1 MPADDTVLNHVSY
14 TEPRWRADPLALLDA
29 ARRWRSPAS
38 ITLARFDIDSFS
50 AAHGLHDRVFDRP
63 EHVDGSAVLA
73 IMNDPAF
80 RVGPESFPWDPRGR
94 ILDSIDAA
102 IRGGRPVEVLLP
114 SFAGRPHNPA
124 AHRRV
129 APDLGEL
136 YALQLLKNISIAVS
150 QVHRPGV
157 LFTLVL
163 DGRAYRPFYGY
174 SDDEAMP
181 YSSHLQRQ
189 IDLIGARGRLQIVDM
204 HDLMTARRGELDEI
218 DEKVRREVAT
228 MWDDQAFGH
237 RKDLVR
243 ALRQGTETTA
253 ISAAF
258 IELTKSGDIEG
269 VDVEALLREAV
280 KIVGER
286 AEHTAFEY
294 AVLLT
299 KLRELDVLGAAFPQ
313 AVRGTVHPKPGQ
325 YSPRIKNPATRISPW
340 HGVAIRTPSGE
351 ILTEYESRIYQEFES
366 YEGVFIAGDEA
377 PFFYRSIGH

>member
-1 MPADDTVLNHVSY
+1 M
-14 TEPRWRADPLALLDA
+14 
-29 ARRWRSPAS
+29 
-38 ITLARFDIDSFS
+38 
-50 AAHGLHDRVFDRP
+50 
-63 EHVDGSAVLA
+63 
-73 IMNDPAF
+73 
-80 RVGPESFPWDPRGR
+80 
-94 ILDSIDAA
+94 
-102 IRGGRPVEVLLP
+102 LLP

-136 YALQLLKNISIAVS
+136 YALQLLKNISTAVS

-181 YSSHLQRQ
+181 YSSHLQRH

-218 DEKVRREVAT
+218 DEKVRREVAAT
-228 MWDDQAFGH
+228 WDDQSFGH

-269 VDVEALLREAV
+269 VDAQALLREAV
-280 KIVGER
+280 EIVGER

-351 ILTEYESRIYQEFES
+351 IRTEYESRIYQEFES